1 VARKVLRRSR
11 ATQDLLE
18 QALFIANDNLDAA
31 ERFLDAAEAAFAR
44 LLEMAEIGVARA

>member
-44 LLEMAEIGVARA
+44 LLEMPEIGVARA